1 MTGLL
6 FCEILYFIQNLCYE
20 IETYASYVR
29 KGGSTM
35 RQVMR
40 VQWFQMR
47 KDTIYKILLLAGM
60 IAVLST
66 VYEIINADYIEAMDA
81 DGMLENFRL
90 AMFVQVFVM
99 DLVLNLDERHHVVNQ
114 DLMAG
119 IPRGQLLFGK
129 VIFSNI
135 VALSLALVYT
145 FFVTA
150 LIGVCYG
157 IALEPI
163 GSILIRFLL
172 LLLLHFRI
180 AGEVTLVS
188 VLIRKPFVA
197 SVGYVI
203 AFWVGRT
210 YETQLAG
217 NWISSVAIHPLLDCI
232 SYYRINTVYAAE
244 GGIVD
249 VIQYLPTTKE
259 ICVASIGSILIGGIC
274 LWIANRKYRKREF

>member
-1 MTGLL
+1 MTGL
-6 FCEILYFIQNLCYE
+6 FFSNKIKNLCYE

-47 KDTIYKILLLAGM
+47 KDTIYKVLLLAGVV
-60 IAVLST
+60 AVLSMM
-66 VYEIINADYIEAMDA
+66 YEVIKADYIEPMDA
-81 DGMLENFRL
+81 EGVLEFFRL
-90 AMFVQVFVM
+90 GMFGQVFVM

-119 IPRGQLLFGK
+119 IPRSRLLFGK
-129 VIFSNI
+129 VILSNI
-135 VALSLALVYT
+135 VGLSLAVVYT
-145 FFVTA
+145 LFATF
-150 LIGVCYG
+150 LIGVCHG
-157 IALEPI
+157 IALEYI

-180 AGEVTLVS
+180 AGEVTFVS

-203 AFWVGRT
+203 AFLIGRT
-210 YETQLAG
+210 YETELAG
-217 NWISSVAIHPLLDCI
+217 NWISSIAIHPLLDCI

-249 VIQYLPTTKE
+249 VIQYLPTIKE
-259 ICVASIGSILIGGIC
+259 ICMASIGSVLIGAIC
-274 LWIANRKYRKREF
+274 LWIADKKYRKREF

>member
-1 MTGLL
+1 
-6 FCEILYFIQNLCYE
+6 
-20 IETYASYVR
+20 
-29 KGGSTM
+29 M

-47 KDTIYKILLLAGM
+47 KDTIYKVLLLVGVV
-60 IAVLST
+60 AVLSMMHE
-66 VYEIINADYIEAMDA
+66 VIKADYIEPMDA
-81 DGMLENFRL
+81 EGVLEFFRL
-90 AMFVQVFVM
+90 GMFVQVFVM

-119 IPRGQLLFGK
+119 IPRSRLLFGK
-129 VIFSNI
+129 VILSNI
-135 VALSLALVYT
+135 VGLSLAVVYT
-145 FFVTA
+145 LFATV
-150 LIGVCYG
+150 LIGVCHG
-157 IALEPI
+157 IALEHI

-180 AGEVTLVS
+180 AGEVTFVS

-203 AFWVGRT
+203 AFLIGRT
-210 YETQLAG
+210 YETELAG
-217 NWISSVAIHPLLDCI
+217 NWISSIAIHPLLDCI

-259 ICVASIGSILIGGIC
+259 ICMAPIGSVLIGGIC
-274 LWIANRKYRKREF
+274 LWIANRKYKMREF

>member
-1 MTGLL
+1 
-6 FCEILYFIQNLCYE
+6 
-20 IETYASYVR
+20 
-29 KGGSTM
+29 M

-47 KDTIYKILLLAGM
+47 KDNIYKVLLLAGVG
-60 IAVLST
+60 AVLSMA
-66 VYEIINADYIEAMDA
+66 YEVMNADYIEPMDA
-81 DGMLENFRL
+81 EGVLEFFRL

-99 DLVLNLDERHHVVNQ
+99 DLALNLDERNHVVNQ

-119 IPRGQLLFGK
+119 IPRGRLLFGK
-129 VIFSNI
+129 VIFSNL
-135 VALSLALVYT
+135 VALFLALVYT
-145 FFVTA
+145 FFATI
-150 LIGVCYG
+150 LISVRYG
-157 IALEPI
+157 IALEHI
-163 GSILIRFLL
+163 GSTLIRFFL

-197 SVGYVI
+197 SVGYVL
-203 AFWVGRT
+203 AFFLGRT
-210 YETQLAG
+210 YETAFAG
-217 NWISSVAIHPLLDCI
+217 KWISSVAIHPLLDCV

-259 ICVASIGSILIGGIC
+259 ICMTSVGSIFIGGIC
-274 LWIANRKYRKREF
+274 LWIANRKYKKREF

>member
-1 MTGLL
+1 VTGL
-6 FCEILYFIQNLCYE
+6 FFSNKIKNLCYE

-47 KDTIYKILLLAGM
+47 KDFIYKALLLAGVV
-60 IAVLST
+60 AVLSML
-66 VYEIINADYIEAMDA
+66 YEVITADYIEPMDA
-81 DGMLENFRL
+81 EGVLEFFRL
-90 AMFVQVFVM
+90 GMFVQVFVM

-119 IPRGQLLFGK
+119 IPRDRLLFGK
-129 VIFSNI
+129 VILSNI
-135 VALSLALVYT
+135 VGLSLALAYT
-145 FFVTA
+145 FFTTV
-150 LIGVCYG
+150 LIGVCHG
-157 IALEPI
+157 IVLEHI
-163 GSILIRFLL
+163 GSTLIRFFL

-203 AFWVGRT
+203 AFYVGRT
-210 YETQLAG
+210 YETELVG

-259 ICVASIGSILIGGIC
+259 ICMASIGSILIGGIC
-274 LWIANRKYRKREF
+274 LWIANRKYKKREF